1 MPTKIN
7 ADTTLGGAIITG
19 DSSGNLELQSAGV
32 TKLTVASSGVTLANA
47 LPIASGGTNSTATP
61 TAGAVPYGTGTALA
75 YSAVGTS
82 GQALVSAGA
91 GAPAFGTVGI
101 SGGGTNSTATATA
114 GGIGYG
120 TGTAHAYTAVGTSG
134 QFLQSAGA
142 GVPVWATVSAP
153 TAAQGASMV
162 LVTTVTASSSST
174 VDVEDAMTDY
184 DEYVILIDGV
194 KPSNNSSILEGLLK
208 IGGSYI
214 TTSTY
219 QSTFQ
224 TISTTGTGIS
234 GTAFDA
240 YPRIQYTIGN
250 VTNVSTQNINGA
262 VWITRPSS
270 TSAYP
275 TLRYDFVY
283 GASNVSYY
291 QRYIFGFINNSTTGS
306 AVTGLRFS
314 FDSGT
319 IVTGSF
325 RLYGFK
331 KS

>member
-1 MPTKIN
+1 MAVTIDGTTGVTTPGVV
-7 ADTTLGGAIITG
+7 DTGNLSVTGTSTLTGGITG
-19 DSSGNLELQSAGV
+19 AAVNLASNV
-32 TKLTVASSGVTLANA
+32 TGT
-47 LPIASGGTNSTATP
+47 LPIANG
-61 TAGAVPYGTGTALA
+61 GTGTTSTTFANLTTN
-75 YSAVGTS
+75 VTGTLPI
-82 GQALVSAGA
+82 AN
-91 GAPAFGTVGI
+91 
-101 SGGGTNSTATATA
+101 GGTNSTATATA

-120 TGTAHAYTAVGTSG
+120 TGTAHAYTAAGTLNQVLISNG
-134 QFLQSAGA
+134 AGA
-142 GVPVWATVSAP
+142 PTWGSATP

-194 KPSNNSSILEGLLK
+194 KPSVNSSILEGLLK

-219 QSTFQ
+219 QTTFQ

-234 GTAFDA
+234 GTATDA
-240 YPRIQYTIGN
+240 YPKIQYTIAN
-250 VTNVSTQNINGA
+250 VTNVSTQNLNGA

-275 TLRYDFVY
+275 TLRYDFAY
-283 GASNVSYY
+283 GSSNVTYY